1 MAIES
6 LRPAM
11 ATSRI
16 SRAMD
21 VSRSSIYYR
30 RKERSGKRKPRIS
43 ESIESEVIRLWSERT
58 TYGYR
63 RIWALLRNS
72 GIHVIVSILLVP
84 EKLNWEPGP
93 VEKLE
98 TFSVDTGIPDLP
110 ERVSGLNFTG
120 TWKLTVPLLS

>member
-11 ATSRI
+11 TTSRI

-21 VSRSSIYYR
+21 VPRSSIYYR
-30 RKERSGKRKPRIS
+30 RTEGSGRRKPRIQ
-43 ESIESEVIRLWSERT
+43 ENIESEVIRLSSERT

-72 GIHVIVSILLVP
+72 GELKNEIS
-84 EKLNWEPGP
+84 
-93 VEKLE
+93 
-98 TFSVDTGIPDLP
+98 
-110 ERVSGLNFTG
+110 
-120 TWKLTVPLLS
+120 

>member
-21 VSRSSIYYR
+21 VPRSSIYYR
-30 RKERSGKRKPRIS
+30 RTGRSGMRKPRIP
-43 ESIESEVIRLWSERT
+43 ENIESEVIRLSAERT

-63 RIWALLRNS
+63 RIWALMS
-72 GIHVIVSILLVP
+72 YSEIM
-84 EKLNWEPGP
+84 
-93 VEKLE
+93 
-98 TFSVDTGIPDLP
+98 
-110 ERVSGLNFTG
+110 
-120 TWKLTVPLLS
+120 